1 MNRLVTAE
9 KDFGKNVLT
18 SVEARAFFR
27 EWRKRA
33 SSNGGTWSAIRGAT
47 FTVAGKKRS
56 GAALMSELRN
66 HLAALQAERCCYCR
80 RRLGGI
86 AYARPIEHIL
96 PKDVYR
102 QYTFTYRNLAVACFD
117 CNHVK
122 SNDNWSTWPPTRR
135 RYLKDKK
142 CGGFFHAR
150 LHEYDSHVRYLHLE
164 TNGASISVYAGLT
177 PQGRHLCVEL
187 LRKSSERTLAVSAN
201 PRFSAAM
208 DKLRGQVQQMA
219 STHDDAKLLDFME
232 ALELAADRDSAA
244 A

>member
-1 MNRLVTAE
+1 MNPLVIAE

-18 SVEARAFFR
+18 SVEARAFYR
-27 EWRKRA
+27 EWRKLA
-33 SSNGGTWSAIRGAT
+33 SSRAGTWSAIRDAK
-47 FTVAGKKRS
+47 FTVAGKKSSGIAIISALRS
-56 GAALMSELRN
+56 

-80 RRLGGI
+80 RRLDGI

-96 PKDVYR
+96 PKDTFN

-122 SNDNWSTWPPTRR
+122 TNDNWSNWPPARR
-135 RYLKDKK
+135 RYLKEKS

-164 TNGASISVYAGLT
+164 TNGAAISVYAGLT

-187 LRKSSERTLAVSAN
+187 LRKSSERTLSVSAN

-208 DKLRGQVQQMA
+208 DKLRGQVQQIA
-219 STHDDAKLLDFME
+219 ATHDDVKLLDFME
-232 ALELAADRDSAA
+232 ALELAADPT
-244 A
+244 